1 MPTQSNDNNRPS
13 TGPLKALLALAA
25 VCAFVWLMTHDACMH
40 PLGNTM
46 ALIAFLASGVGLLLP
61 RVLAWTLDALDV
73 PDESGVTE

>member
-1 MPTQSNDNNRPS
+1 MMRRTLSVMVS
-13 TGPLKALLALAA
+13 
-25 VCAFVWLMTHDACMH
+25 VVSFCWLVTHDACMH

-73 PDESGVTE
+73 PTESGVTE